1 MELPVRLVRPP
12 LRLALTRSLSQPLT
26 IACGRWT
33 ARTEANAWTT
43 AGGDF
48 QPTVSGRA
56 AVLEGDSQA
65 AFIGDDMVGPPLRD
79 LLR

>member
-1 MELPVRLVRPP
+1 M
-12 LRLALTRSLSQPLT
+12 
-26 IACGRWT
+26 
-33 ARTEANAWTT
+33 ANTAWTT

-48 QPTVSGRA
+48 RPAVSGRA